1 MLEAHLFEPLKMSDL
16 KLSHRAEKTPP
27 SPIRKLAG
35 LAQKASERGVHVYRL
50 NIGQPDLSSP
60 QEFIAGVSRTAKPV
74 VAYEASHGSRDLL
87 DAWSDYLNR
96 GYALGVAPEQML
108 ITMGASEALIFAF
121 MVCCDPG
128 DEILIFDPTYA
139 NYIGF
144 AAISGVRLVP
154 LPCPPESGTVVPSSE
169 EIMRFVSPYTRAV
182 LVCNPNNPTGSVCD
196 DAQLKMLID
205 LCHKENLFLIVDE
218 TYREFVFD
226 GLKPRCVFELSPK
239 DPNIIV
245 VDSISKRFS
254 LCGARIGCLLTFNK
268 SVMQAAFHIAQAR
281 LAAPT
286 IEQDAAAYMLRTIG
300 DTYLRDAHSEYT
312 RRRDTA
318 ISALQ
323 DIPGVVVFP
332 PKGGFYLLA
341 QLPVEDAEDFVTF
354 MLTDFEYEGAT
365 TFVAPAAGFYMHR
378 EMGRR
383 TIRIAFVLNE
393 KDTRRAIAVL
403 KAGLEAYKVRDIK
416 GVSKGI

>member
-1 MLEAHLFEPLKMSDL
+1 MSDL
-16 KLSHRAEKTPP
+16 KLSHRAQKTPP

-35 LAQKASERGVHVYRL
+35 LAQQAAERGVYVYRL
-50 NIGQPDLSSP
+50 NIGQPDLTSPREFLEGISSA
-60 QEFIAGVSRTAKPV
+60 IKPV
-74 VAYEASHGSRDLL
+74 VAYEASQGSAGLL
-87 DAWSDYLNR
+87 SAWCDCLNR
-96 GYALGVAPEQML
+96 KYSLGISAEQML

-154 LPCPPESGTVVPSSE
+154 LPCPPDSGAAVSARE
-169 EIMRFVSPYTRAV
+169 EILRFISPYTRAV
-182 LVCNPNNPTGSVCD
+182 LVCNPNNPTGSVCSD
-196 DAQLKMLID
+196 QQLKMLLD
-205 LCHKENLFLIVDE
+205 LCHEEDLFLIVDE

-226 GLKPRCVFELSPK
+226 DLKPRCIFELAPK
-239 DPNIIV
+239 DPHVIV
-245 VDSISKRFS
+245 VDSLSKRFS
-254 LCGARIGCLLTFNK
+254 LCGARIGCMMTWNK
-268 SVMQAAFHIAQAR
+268 ELMQAAFHIAQAR

-286 IEQDAAAYMLRTIG
+286 IEQDAAAHMLRTTG
-300 DTYLRDAHSEYT
+300 DHYLTEAHAEYR
-312 RRRDTA
+312 RRRDA
-318 ISALQ
+318 AVAALQ
-323 DIPGVVVFP
+323 AVPGVTAFV

-341 QLPVEDAEDFVTF
+341 QLPVEDAEDFAMF
-354 MLTDFEYEGAT
+354 MLKDFNYEGAT

-393 KDTRRAIAVL
+393 EDTRKAIAL
-403 KAGLEAYKVRDIK
+403 LGKGLQAYKTR
-416 GVSKGI
+416 

>member
-1 MLEAHLFEPLKMSDL
+1 MRLGLYYFKAAYTMSDL

-35 LAQKASERGVHVYRL
+35 LAQKAADNGIDVYRL
-50 NIGQPDLSSP
+50 NIGQPDLLSP
-60 QEFIAGVSRTAKPV
+60 QEFLQGLSQAVKPV
-74 VAYEASHGSRDLL
+74 VAYEASQGSPQLL
-87 DAWSDYLNR
+87 DAWSEYLNR
-96 GYALGVAPEQML
+96 GFKLGITPEQIL

-139 NYIGF
+139 NYMGF

-154 LPCPPESGTVVPSSE
+154 LPCPPDSESAVPTRE
-169 EIMRFVSPYTRAV
+169 EISRFISPYTRAV
-182 LVCNPNNPTGSVCD
+182 LVCNPNNPTGSVCTD
-196 DAQLKMLID
+196 LQLKML
-205 LCHKENLFLIVDE
+205 LEVCHQEDLFLIVDE

-226 GLKPRCVFELSPK
+226 GLKPRCIFELSPK
-239 DPNIIV
+239 DRHIIV

-254 LCGARIGCLLTFNK
+254 LCGARIGCMLTWNK
-268 SVMQAAFHIAQAR
+268 ELMQAAFHIAQAR

-286 IEQDAAAYMLRTIG
+286 IEQDAAAHMLRTIG
-300 DTYLRDAHSEYT
+300 DEYLTQAHDEYC
-312 RRRDTA
+312 RRRDA
-318 ISALQ
+318 AVAALAA
-323 DIPGVVVFP
+323 IPGVKTFI

-341 QLPVEDAEDFVTF
+341 QLPVEDAEHFATF
-354 MLTDFEYEGAT
+354 MLTDFRYEGAT

-383 TIRIAFVLNE
+383 AIRIAFVLNE
-393 KDTRRAIAVL
+393 DDTRKAISVL
-403 KAGLEAYKVRDIK
+403 GAGLVAYNALHRALPV
-416 GVSKGI
+416 

>member
-1 MLEAHLFEPLKMSDL
+1 MLPSQPKYHPYMSDVR
-16 KLSHRAEKTPP
+16 LSNRAKKTPP

-35 LAQKASERGVHVYRL
+35 LAHKAAERGTHVYRL
-50 NIGQPDLSSP
+50 NIGQPDLRSP
-60 QEFIAGVSRTAKPV
+60 QEFLDGVASAVKPV
-74 VAYEASHGSRDLL
+74 VAYEASQGSPELL
-87 DAWSDYLNR
+87 SAWCDYLNR
-96 GYALGVAPEQML
+96 AYSLSITFEQML

-154 LPCPPESGTVVPSSE
+154 LPCPPESGSAVPSRE
-169 EIMRFVSPYTRAV
+169 EIMRFISPYTRAV
-182 LVCNPNNPTGSVCD
+182 LVCNPNNPTGSVCND
-196 DAQLKMLID
+196 SELTMLID
-205 LCHKENLFLIVDE
+205 LCHQEDLFLIVDE

-226 GLKPRCVFELSPK
+226 GLTPRCIFELAPK

-245 VDSISKRFS
+245 IDSISKRFS
-254 LCGARIGCLLTFNK
+254 LCGARVGCMVTWNQEL
-268 SVMQAAFHIAQAR
+268 MQAAFHIAQAR

-286 IEQDAAAYMLRTIG
+286 IEQDAAAHMLSTVG
-300 DTYLRDAHSEYT
+300 DTYLREAHSEYC
-312 RRRDTA
+312 RRRDA
-318 ISALQ
+318 AVSALQ
-323 DIPGVVVFP
+323 EIPGVTAFA

-341 QLPVEDAEDFVTF
+341 QLPVDDAEDFATF
-354 MLTDFEYEGAT
+354 MLTEFQHQGAT

-393 KDTRRAIAVL
+393 ADTRKAISVL
-403 KAGLEAYKVRDIK
+403 GAGLAAYNARRENGPKH
-416 GVSKGI
+416 

>member
-1 MLEAHLFEPLKMSDL
+1 MSEL
-16 KLSHRAEKTPP
+16 KLSNRAKKTPP

-35 LAQKASERGVHVYRL
+35 LAQKAADTGTHVYRL
-50 NIGQPDLSSP
+50 NIGQPDLLSP
-60 QEFIAGVSRTAKPV
+60 KEFLEGMSQSLKPV
-74 VAYEASHGSRDLL
+74 VAYEASQGSQQLL
-87 DAWSDYLNR
+87 GAWSDYLNR
-96 GYALGVAPEQML
+96 GFNLGVTPEQML

-154 LPCPPESGTVVPSSE
+154 LPCPPDSGSTVPTRE
-169 EIMRFVSPYTRAV
+169 EIVRFISPYTRAV
-182 LVCNPNNPTGSVCD
+182 LVCNPNNPTGSVCT
-196 DAQLKMLID
+196 DAQLQLLLD
-205 LCHKENLFLIVDE
+205 LCHQEDLYLIVDE

-226 GLKPRCVFELSPK
+226 GLKPRCVFELAPR
-239 DPNIIV
+239 DPHIIV

-254 LCGARIGCLLTFNK
+254 LCGARIGCMLTWNK
-268 SVMQAAFHIAQAR
+268 ELMQAACHIAQAR

-286 IEQDAAAYMLRTIG
+286 IEQDAAAHMLRTVG
-300 DTYLRDAHSEYT
+300 DAYLNQAHAEYL
-312 RRRDTA
+312 RRRDA
-318 ISALQ
+318 AVAALQ
-323 DIPGVVVFP
+323 AIPGVTVFI

-341 QLPVEDAEDFVTF
+341 QLPVEDAEHFANF
-354 MLTDFEYEGAT
+354 MLTDFKHDGAT

-383 TIRIAFVLNE
+383 TIRIAFVLNAA
-393 KDTRRAIAVL
+393 DMRRAISVL
-403 KAGLEAYKVRDIK
+403 GAGLIAYNAAR
-416 GVSKGI
+416 GS

>member
-1 MLEAHLFEPLKMSDL
+1 MSHP

-35 LAQKASERGVHVYRL
+35 LAQRAAERGTHVYRL
-50 NIGQPDLSSP
+50 NIGQPDLQSP
-60 QEFIAGVSRTAKPV
+60 HEFFDGITHYTKPV
-74 VAYEASHGSRDLL
+74 VAYESSHGSPELL
-87 DAWSDYLNR
+87 SVWCDYLNR
-96 GYALGVAPEQML
+96 HYSIDITPEQML

-121 MVCCDPG
+121 MVCSDPG

-154 LPCPPESGTVVPSSE
+154 LPCPPDSGAAVPTREEVV
-169 EIMRFVSPYTRAV
+169 RFISPYTRAI
-182 LVCNPNNPTGSVCD
+182 LVCNPNNPTGSVCS
-196 DAQLKMLID
+196 DAQLQMLLD
-205 LCHKENLFLIVDE
+205 VCHESDLFLIVDE

-226 GLKPRCVFELSPK
+226 EVTPRCIFELSPK
-239 DPNIIV
+239 DPNVIV

-254 LCGARIGCLLTFNK
+254 LCGARVGCMITWNK
-268 SVMQAAFHIAQAR
+268 ELMQAAFHIAQAR

-286 IEQDAAAYMLRTIG
+286 IEQGAVAHMLRTIG
-300 DTYLRDAHSEYT
+300 DNYLTAAHDEYR
-312 RRRDTA
+312 RRRDA
-318 ISALQ
+318 AVAALQ
-323 DIPGVVVFP
+323 NIPGVTAFV

-341 QLPVEDAEDFVTF
+341 ELPVEDAEDFATF
-354 MLTDFEYEGAT
+354 MLNEFVHEGAT

-383 TIRIAFVLNE
+383 AIRIAFVLNE
-393 KDTRRAIAVL
+393 ADTRQAISVL
-403 KAGLEAYKVRDIK
+403 GAGLVAYKNRQV
-416 GVSKGI
+416 V